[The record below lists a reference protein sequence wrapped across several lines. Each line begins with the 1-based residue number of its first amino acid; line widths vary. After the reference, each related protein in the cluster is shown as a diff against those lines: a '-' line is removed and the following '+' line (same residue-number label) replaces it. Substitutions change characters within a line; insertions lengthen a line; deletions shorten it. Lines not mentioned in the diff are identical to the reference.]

1 MYDDELYVICRA
13 PAARRRRRRRHS
25 EDTSKPK
32 TVLGPRKLRYQRFKE
47 WLLNRIYRRKSSAK
61 DRLVDR
67 TTSFA
72 ESTAS
77 KFAIDV
83 TDAQT
88 IVTDVDEDTTSRQGV
103 SVTKVKRAS
112 VHSDAS
118 DNQELK
124 DIENER
130 KRSASSVGKT
140 TIRIGPSKK
149 LPSIEESETIQ
160 RKSSAVNTERVK
172 SVKVDRVRKLPS
184 ATSKMEMNSLSTEK
198 TSSVSVTTVRRDLTS
213 PKSSS
218 SS

>member
-1 MYDDELYVICRA
+1 
-13 PAARRRRRRRHS
+13 
-25 EDTSKPK
+25 
-32 TVLGPRKLRYQRFKE
+32 VLGPRKLRYQRFKE

-184 ATSKMEMNSLSTEK
+184 ATSKMEMNSLSAEK

-218 SS
+218 S

>member
-1 MYDDELYVICRA
+1 MYDDELYVIYRA
-13 PAARRRRRRRHS
+13 PAARRRRRRHS
-25 EDTSKPK
+25 EDTTKPK
-32 TVLGPRKLRYQRFKE
+32 TVLGPQKLRYQRFKE
-47 WLLNRIYRRKSSAK
+47 WLLNRVYRRKSSAN

-67 TTSFA
+67 ATSFA
-72 ESTAS
+72 ESNAS
-77 KFAIDV
+77 KFTVDV
-83 TDAQT
+83 TNAQT
-88 IVTDVDEDTTSRQGV
+88 IVTDIDEDTTSRQGV
-103 SVTKVKRAS
+103 SVTKVKRAAVDS
-112 VHSDAS
+112 ATSN
-118 DNQELK
+118 NQELK

-160 RKSSAVNTERVK
+160 RKNIAVNTERVK

-184 ATSKMEMNSLSTEK
+184 ATLKMEMNSLSAEK